1 MTAGWKKAAD
11 FWIGLE
17 RWAAMVNKLVFSK
30 ILVANRGEIAI
41 RIMRSAQ
48 ELGLKVVGIFEETDK
63 DAYHIMR
70 ADEAVCIGSGP
81 RKDYLNIDKIIAAA
95 QKTGAQAIH
104 PGYGFLA
111 ENPDFPEA
119 CTNAGLVFIGPPPE
133 VIRNLGSKVI
143 ARKIAQSTGIRVI
156 PATEALAQGSQGE
169 ANALAFA
176 AEYGYPIMIK
186 AVSGGGG
193 RGIRQVDNE
202 SDLLSGLKRSRSE
215 ALMSFGDD
223 SIYLEKNVER
233 PRHVEVQILADSYGN
248 MVHLGT
254 RNCSIQRRHQKLV
267 EIAPAG
273 LPPALTTEICD
284 AAVRAARAANYLS
297 AGTVEFLVA
306 PDDTYYFL
314 EVNTR
319 LQVEHT
325 VTEVITGIDIVREQL
340 LIAMGETI
348 SFSQEQVQKR
358 GFAIELRINAEDP
371 KNDFLASPGVI
382 QVYRSTGGHGVRLD
396 GAAYQGYQIPP
407 FYDSLIVK
415 LTVYGFTWQE
425 AVDRMARALNGFLI
439 IGVKTTIPYFQQIVK
454 EPDFIQMKLDTA
466 YIDDHPQL
474 LDYREQEREVEKL
487 ARLIAEINA
496 YEKNP
501 FG

>member
-1 MTAGWKKAAD
+1 
-11 FWIGLE
+11 
-17 RWAAMVNKLVFSK
+17 MVDKVVFSK
-30 ILVANRGEIAI
+30 VLVANRGEIAV

-48 ELGLKVVGIFEETDK
+48 ELGFKAVAIFEETDK
-63 DAYHIMR
+63 DSFHIMR
-70 ADEAVCIGSGP
+70 ADEAVCIGPGP

-95 QKTGAQAIH
+95 KQTGAQAIH

-143 ARKIAQSTGIRVI
+143 AREIAQATGVRVV
-156 PATEALAQGSQGE
+156 PATGMLSPGAPGE
-169 ANALAFA
+169 GEALAFA
-176 AEYGYPIMIK
+176 AQHGYPIMIK

-193 RGIRQVDNE
+193 RGIRQVDDE
-202 SDLLSGLKRSRSE
+202 SSLLTGLQRSRSE

-223 SIYLEKNVER
+223 NIYLEKCVPR
-233 PRHVEVQILADSYGN
+233 PRHVEVQILADSYGTV
-248 MVHLGT
+248 VHLGT
-254 RNCSIQRRHQKLV
+254 RNCSIQRRHQKLI

-273 LPPALTTEICD
+273 LAPALTAEICE
-284 AAVRAARAANYLS
+284 AAVQAARAARYLS

-306 PDDTYYFL
+306 PDGAYYFL

-325 VTEVITGIDIVREQL
+325 VTEVVTGIDIVREQL
-340 LIAMGETI
+340 LIAMGEPI
-348 SFSQEQVQKR
+348 SFSQEQVVER
-358 GFAIELRINAEDP
+358 GYAIELRINAEDP
-371 KNDFLASPGVI
+371 QNDFLASPGVV
-382 QVYRSTGGHGVRLD
+382 QVYRSSAGPGVRLD
-396 GAAYQGYQIPP
+396 GAIYQGYKITP

-415 LTVYGFTWQE
+415 LTVYGFTWRE

-439 IGVKTTIPYFQQIVK
+439 IGVKTTIPFFQQIVK
-454 EPDFIQMKLDTA
+454 EPDFIRMQLDTA
-466 YIDDHPQL
+466 YLDDHPRL
-474 LDYREQEREVEKL
+474 LEYREQEREVDKL

-496 YEKNP
+496 HGKNP
-501 FG
+501 HTQ

>member
-1 MTAGWKKAAD
+1 
-11 FWIGLE
+11 
-17 RWAAMVNKLVFSK
+17 MVNKHIFSK

-48 ELGLKVVGIFEETDK
+48 EMGLKVVAIFEETDK

-70 ADEAVCIGSGP
+70 ADEAVCIGEGP

-95 QKTGAQAIH
+95 QKTGSQAIH

-119 CTNAGLVFIGPPPE
+119 CINAGLVFIGPPPE
-133 VIRNLGSKVI
+133 VIRNLGSKVV
-143 ARKIAQSTGIRVI
+143 ARKIAQSSGIRVV
-156 PATEALAQGSQGE
+156 PATETLAPGTPGDNEALT
-169 ANALAFA
+169 FA
-176 AEYGYPIMIK
+176 EQHGFPIMIK

-193 RGIRQVDNE
+193 RGIRQVNDKG
-202 SDLLSGLKRSRSE
+202 SLLAGLSRSRAE

-223 SIYLEKNVER
+223 NVYLEKCIRR
-233 PRHVEVQILADSYGN
+233 PRHVEVQILADSYN
-248 MVHLGT
+248 NVISLGT

-273 LPPALTTEICD
+273 LAPELTEEICV
-284 AAVRAARAANYLS
+284 AAVKVSRAAQYLS
-297 AGTVEFLVA
+297 AGTVEFLVE
-306 PDDTYYFL
+306 PDGNYYFL

-325 VTEVITGIDIVREQL
+325 VTEVVSGIDIVREQL
-340 LIAMGETI
+340 AIAMGEPI
-348 SFSQEQVQKR
+348 SFSQEHVIER

-396 GAAYQGYQIPP
+396 GAVYQGYKIPP
-407 FYDSLIVK
+407 FYDSMIVK
-415 LTVYGFTWQE
+415 LTVYGFTWRE

-454 EPDFIQMKLDTA
+454 EPDFIQMRLDTG

-474 LDYREQEREVEKL
+474 LEYREQEREVDKL
-487 ARLIAEINA
+487 SRLIAEINA
-496 YEKNP
+496 HGQNP
-501 FG
+501 YG